1 VYISERESVNE
12 CVGEEFLRLLE
23 DESVGADRLKQ

>member
-1 VYISERESVNE
+1 MNVYMSERESVNE

-23 DESVGADRLKQ
+23 AESVRGD